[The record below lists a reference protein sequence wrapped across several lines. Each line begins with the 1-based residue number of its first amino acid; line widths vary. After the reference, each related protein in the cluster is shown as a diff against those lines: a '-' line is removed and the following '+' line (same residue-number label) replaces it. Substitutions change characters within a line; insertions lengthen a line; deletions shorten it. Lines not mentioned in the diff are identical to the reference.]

1 MNNDVSIKEIRDTLG
16 SYQIPKNQIEKKG
29 GFDYLKWSYALGV
42 FLQHY
47 PDARWEFT
55 QWEQADGTM
64 VDVQYYKDGSC
75 SVECRVFVGNVS
87 QYMWL
92 PVTDF
97 KNKPVTNC
105 QDINTAKM
113 RCLTKCIAVCFGLG
127 SDIYG
132 MDMLQEIEGG
142 SEVPTNESPIPKS
155 TSVATPPSS
164 FIEEP
169 DAPENNYIKGNAT
182 PRLKGDDP
190 IPVGYNKGET
200 YNQSYNNCSDLNK
213 VRKDLKYWKPKT
225 DLNEDQQLHLNTL
238 IALEQHIIKT
248 QERALLK

>member
-1 MNNDVSIKEIRDTLG
+1 MSDKHSIDSIRNTL
-16 SYQIPKNQIEKKG
+16 SNYKIPKDKIKSKG
-29 GFDYLKWSYALGV
+29 GYDYIKWSYALGI

-47 PDARWEFT
+47 PEARWEFT

-64 VDVQYYKDGSC
+64 IDVQYYKDGSC
-75 SVECRVFVGNVS
+75 GVECRVFVGSVS

-97 KNKPVTNC
+97 KNKPVANC

-113 RCLTKCIAVCFGLG
+113 RCLTKCLAVCFGLG
-127 SDIYG
+127 SYIYE
-132 MDMLQEIEGG
+132 MDMLQESNLSKEGD
-142 SEVPTNESPIPKS
+142 SEVSSNESPIPKS
-155 TSVATPPSS
+155 TSVEKSPSS
-164 FIEEP
+164 FVEEP
-169 DAPENNYIKGNAT
+169 DEPKK
-182 PRLKGDDP
+182 LKGSDP

-225 DLNEDQQLHLNTL
+225 DLNDEQQLHLNTL
-238 IALEQHIIKT
+238 VALESHIIKQ